1 MSTALAGLAM
11 VVAMSALVPRAR
23 ILLAFAFMASCA
35 VTWEALGSSAAVIQ
49 AAAVGAVLLAIR
61 RRAVVAR
68 ARSDGALAAALP
80 DALDLLAACVEGGAT
95 LDHALAAVSPH
106 VEGGLGT
113 RLGVCSEQL
122 RSTRPRREV
131 LRGLGGES
139 VRELDR
145 AGHALAAADELGS
158 PLASTLTEQAAM
170 QRELARL
177 AVRERAAAAGP
188 KIALVVAVTLV
199 PSALVLVL
207 GSQALSLLAG
217 V

>member
-1 MSTALAGLAM
+1 VLWPQARALQ
-11 VVAMSALVPRAR
+11 V
-23 ILLAFAFMASCA
+23 CA
-35 VTWEALGSSAAVIQ
+35 VAGACLVTWRGLGGSAAVVEGALV
-49 AAAVGAVLLAIR
+49 AAGVLAVR
-61 RRAVVAR
+61 RRSLMVR
-68 ARSDGALAAALP
+68 ARRDAELAGALP

-95 LDHALAAVSPH
+95 LDHALAAVAAH
-106 VEGGLGT
+106 VDGALGT
-113 RLGVCSEQL
+113 RLAACAAQL

-131 LRGLGGES
+131 LRTLGGEP

-145 AGHALAAADELGS
+145 AGHALASADELGS
-158 PLASTLTEQAAM
+158 PLAATLSEQAAL

-177 AVRERAAAAGP
+177 GVRERAAAAGP

-207 GSQALSLLAG
+207 GSQALALLAG

>member
-1 MSTALAGLAM
+1 
-11 VVAMSALVPRAR
+11 VIALVALWPGAR
-23 ILLAFAFMASCA
+23 TVSGIASLAACALTWHALGASAAIAEGASLGAVFMA
-35 VTWEALGSSAAVIQ
+35 V
-49 AAAVGAVLLAIR
+49 R
-61 RRAVVAR
+61 RRPIMAR
-68 ARSDGALAAALP
+68 ARADADLARSLP

-95 LDHALAAVSPH
+95 LDHALDAVAPH
-106 VEGGLGT
+106 VEGA
-113 RLGVCSEQL
+113 LGVRLAACAAQL

-131 LRGLGGES
+131 LRTLGGDP

-145 AGHALAAADELGS
+145 AGHALASADELGS
-158 PLASTLTEQAAM
+158 PLAATLSEQAAL
-170 QRELARL
+170 QRDLARL
-177 AVRERAAAAGP
+177 GVRERAAAAGP

>member
-1 MSTALAGLAM
+1 M
-11 VVAMSALVPRAR
+11 
-23 ILLAFAFMASCA
+23 
-35 VTWEALGSSAAVIQ
+35 TWRALGGSAAVVEARGIGAGSSPCG
-49 AAAVGAVLLAIR
+49 AAAWSRGPAATR
-61 RRAVVAR
+61 RSPARCPMRSTCSRPASRAAR
-68 ARSDGALAAALP
+68 RSITRSPRWRPHVDGALGARFGACAA
-80 DALDLLAACVEGGAT
+80 
-95 LDHALAAVSPH
+95 
-106 VEGGLGT
+106 
-113 RLGVCSEQL
+113 QL

-131 LRGLGGES
+131 LRALGGEP

-177 AVRERAAAAGP
+177 GVRERAAAAGP

>member
-1 MSTALAGLAM
+1 MA
-11 VVAMSALVPRAR
+11 VV
-23 ILLAFAFMASCA
+23 
-35 VTWEALGSSAAVIQ
+35 EG
-49 AAAVGAVLLAIR
+49 AAAAAVLLAIR
-61 RRAVVAR
+61 RRAVIAR
-68 ARSDGALAAALP
+68 ARSERALAGALP

-95 LDHALAAVSPH
+95 LDHALAAAAPH
-106 VEGGLGT
+106 VEGPLGA
-113 RLGVCSEQL
+113 RFAACAAQL

-131 LRGLGGES
+131 LQALGGEP
-139 VRELDR
+139 VRALGR

-217 V
+217 VS

>member
-1 MSTALAGLAM
+1 VALAALRPKARALLGLAFLG
-11 VVAMSALVPRAR
+11 ACGL
-23 ILLAFAFMASCA
+23 
-35 VTWEALGSSAAVIQ
+35 TWHALGGSAAVVEG
-49 AAAVGAVLLAIR
+49 AAVGAVCLAVR
-61 RRAVVAR
+61 RRALVAR
-68 ARSDGALAAALP
+68 ARTDAALAAALP

-95 LDHALAAVSPH
+95 LDHALAAVAPH
-106 VEGGLGT
+106 VDGGLQL
-113 RLGVCSEQL
+113 RLGVCAAQL

-131 LRGLGGES
+131 LRAFGGEP

-158 PLASTLTEQAAM
+158 PLASTLTEQAAL

-177 AVRERAAAAGP
+177 GVRERAAAAGP

-207 GSQALSLLAG
+207 GSQALALLSG

>member
-1 MSTALAGLAM
+1 VALA
-11 VVAMSALVPRAR
+11 ALRPRAR
-23 ILLAFAFMASCA
+23 VVPALAFLAACA
-35 VTWEALGSSAAVIQ
+35 VTWRSLGGSAAVVEL
-49 AAAVGAVLLAIR
+49 ASVGAALLAIR
-61 RRAVVAR
+61 RRRVVAR
-68 ARSDGALAAALP
+68 ARADAALASALP

-95 LDHALAAVSPH
+95 LDHALAAVAPH
-106 VEGGLGT
+106 VEGHLGP
-113 RLGVCSEQL
+113 RFGVCAAQL

-131 LRGLGGES
+131 LRALGGAP

-177 AVRERAAAAGP
+177 GVRERAAAAGP

-207 GSQALSLLAG
+207 GSQALSLLAS

>member
-1 MSTALAGLAM
+1 MRRSIT
-11 VVAMSALVPRAR
+11 R
-23 ILLAFAFMASCA
+23 
-35 VTWEALGSSAAVIQ
+35 SAAV
-49 AAAVGAVLLAIR
+49 A
-61 RRAVVAR
+61 
-68 ARSDGALAAALP
+68 
-80 DALDLLAACVEGGAT
+80 
-95 LDHALAAVSPH
+95 PH
-106 VEGGLGT
+106 VEGALGP
-113 RLGVCSEQL
+113 RFGVCAAQL

-131 LRGLGGES
+131 LRALGGES

-170 QRELARL
+170 QRELAASACASAPR
-177 AVRERAAAAGP
+177 RPGP

>member
-1 MSTALAGLAM
+1 VPLALAFLGA
-11 VVAMSALVPRAR
+11 
-23 ILLAFAFMASCA
+23 CA
-35 VTWEALGSSAAVIQ
+35 VTWHALGGSAAVVQ
-49 AAAVGAVLLAIR
+49 GAAVAAGLLALR
-61 RRAVVAR
+61 RRSLVAR
-68 ARSDGALAAALP
+68 ARTDAALAGALP
-80 DALDLLAACVEGGAT
+80 DALDLLAACMEGGAT
-95 LDHALAAVSPH
+95 LDHALAAVAPH

-113 RLGVCSEQL
+113 RFGVCAAQL

-131 LRGLGGES
+131 LRALGGES

-158 PLASTLTEQAAM
+158 PLASTLTEQAAL

-177 AVRERAAAAGP
+177 GVRERAAAAGP

-207 GSQALSLLAG
+207 GSQALALLAG

>member
-1 MSTALAGLAM
+1 MALASVRPHAR
-11 VVAMSALVPRAR
+11 SALA
-23 ILLAFAFMASCA
+23 LAFLAACA
-35 VTWEALGSSAAVIQ
+35 LTWHALGGSAAVVE
-49 AAAVGAVLLAIR
+49 AAAAGAVLLAIR
-61 RRAVVAR
+61 RRAVVAQAR
-68 ARSDGALAAALP
+68 ADGALAAALP

-95 LDHALAAVSPH
+95 LDHALAAVAPH
-106 VEGGLGT
+106 AEGGLGT
-113 RLGVCSEQL
+113 RLGLCAAQL
-122 RSTRPRREV
+122 HSTRPRREV
-131 LRGLGGES
+131 LRALGGRP
-139 VRELDR
+139 VRALDR

-158 PLASTLTEQAAM
+158 PLAATLTEQAAM

-177 AVRERAAAAGP
+177 GVRERAAAAGP

>member
-1 MSTALAGLAM
+1 MSPALAGLAAVM
-11 VVAMSALVPRAR
+11 ALAALRRQAR
-23 ILLAFAFMASCA
+23 IALALAFLAECTL
-35 VTWEALGSSAAVIQ
+35 TWHSLGGSAAIVEC
-49 AAAVGAVLLAIR
+49 AGVGAVLLGIR
-61 RRAVVAR
+61 RHGVVAR
-68 ARSDGALAAALP
+68 ARADAALAAALP

-95 LDHALAAVSPH
+95 LDHALAAVAPH
-106 VEGGLGT
+106 VDGALGPRLGT
-113 RLGVCSEQL
+113 CAAQL

-131 LRGLGGES
+131 LRALGGAS

-177 AVRERAAAAGP
+177 GVRERAAAAGP

>member
-1 MSTALAGLAM
+1 MLALTAIRPHA
-11 VVAMSALVPRAR
+11 RAV
-23 ILLAFAFMASCA
+23 LSLAFLGACA
-35 VTWEALGSSAAVIQ
+35 LTWHALGGSAAVVEV
-49 AAAVGAVLLAIR
+49 ATAGAVLLTIR
-61 RRAVVAR
+61 RRAIVAQ
-68 ARSDGALAAALP
+68 ARTDDALAAALP

-95 LDHALAAVSPH
+95 LDHALGAVAPH

-113 RLGVCSEQL
+113 RFGLCAAQL
-122 RSTRPRREV
+122 HSTRPRREV
-131 LRGLGGES
+131 LRSLGGPP
-139 VRELDR
+139 VRALDR

-177 AVRERAAAAGP
+177 GVRERAAAAGP

>member
-1 MSTALAGLAM
+1 VQALAVLVACAATWRGLG
-11 VVAMSALVPRAR
+11 L
-23 ILLAFAFMASCA
+23 
-35 VTWEALGSSAAVIQ
+35 SAAVVEG
-49 AAAVGAVLLAIR
+49 AAIAAGSLAVR
-61 RRAVVAR
+61 RRGLMAR
-68 ARSDGALAAALP
+68 ARGNAALAAALP

-95 LDHALAAVSPH
+95 LDCALAAVAPH

-113 RLGVCSEQL
+113 RLGACATQL

-131 LRGLGGES
+131 LRTLGGEP

-145 AGHALAAADELGS
+145 AGHALASADELGS
-158 PLASTLTEQAAM
+158 PLASALSEQAAL
-170 QRELARL
+170 QRELERL
-177 AVRERAAAAGP
+177 GVRERAAAAGP

-207 GSQALSLLAG
+207 GSQALALLAG

>member
-1 MSTALAGLAM
+1 MALA
-11 VVAMSALVPRAR
+11 ALLPRAR
-23 ILLAFAFMASCA
+23 VLPALAFLGACA
-35 VTWEALGSSAAVIQ
+35 VAWHALGASAAVVEG
-49 AAAVGAVLLAIR
+49 AAVGAGLLALR
-61 RRAVVAR
+61 RRSLVAR
-68 ARSDGALAAALP
+68 ARTNAALAAALP

-95 LDHALAAVSPH
+95 LDHALAAVAPH
-106 VEGGLGT
+106 VEGGLAT
-113 RLGVCSEQL
+113 RFGVCAVQL

-131 LRGLGGES
+131 LRALGGEP

-158 PLASTLTEQAAM
+158 PLASTLTEQAAL

-207 GSQALSLLAG
+207 GSQALALLAG

>member
-1 MSTALAGLAM
+1 M
-11 VVAMSALVPRAR
+11 VVALAALRPRAR
-23 ILLAFAFMASCA
+23 VLPALSFLVACA
-35 VTWEALGSSAAVIQ
+35 VTWRSLGGSAAVVEL
-49 AAAVGAVLLAIR
+49 AAVGAALLGIR
-61 RRAVVAR
+61 RRGVVAR
-68 ARSDGALAAALP
+68 ARADAALATALP

-95 LDHALAAVSPH
+95 LDHALAAVAPH
-106 VEGGLGT
+106 VEGALGP
-113 RLGVCSEQL
+113 RLGVCAAQL

-131 LRGLGGES
+131 LRALGGAS

-158 PLASTLTEQAAM
+158 PLASTLTDQAAM

-177 AVRERAAAAGP
+177 GVRERAAAAGP

>member
-1 MSTALAGLAM
+1 VALAALRPGARVPQVLALL
-11 VVAMSALVPRAR
+11 AACAATASALGGPV
-23 ILLAFAFMASCA
+23 A
-35 VTWEALGSSAAVIQ
+35 VVEGT
-49 AAAVGAVLLAIR
+49 AAAAVLLAMR
-61 RRAVVAR
+61 RRAVIAR
-68 ARSDGALAAALP
+68 ARSERALAGALP

-95 LDHALAAVSPH
+95 LDHALAAAAPH
-106 VEGGLGT
+106 VEGALGARFAT
-113 RLGVCSEQL
+113 CAAHL

-131 LRGLGGES
+131 LQALGGEP
-139 VRELDR
+139 VPALAR

-217 V
+217 VS